1 MSEYETMLNIKSLI
15 AATVLSGLAVASF
28 AQAPVATVKP
38 APAPAVATAAAPAAM
53 STDTTTTAKPT
64 AKKVKHSR
72 TNKAVAKTAA
82 KPADAATK

>member
-1 MSEYETMLNIKSLI
+1 MLNIKSLI

-28 AQAPVATVKP
+28 AQAPVATAKP
-38 APAPAVATAAAPAAM
+38 TPAPAVAATPAPAAM
-53 STDTTTTAKPT
+53 PTDTATPVKHT

-72 TNKAVAKTAA
+72 TNKAVAKTTA